1 MELKDYFSEEKL
13 EELRRGI
20 KIEKDLISKKYI
32 GDVIYV
38 SEIVNY
44 VNADVF
50 NNIALVPCI
59 EIGELIESLLNLKK
73 NQISINPI
81 IEVEGNKYGSNTS
94 GERAYISNFEIE
106 KISNLTEEQKEAF
119 DEIRDEIH
127 DLFFEMCDEL
137 DVRISVSFTEV
148 EAEDEDEEDKK
159 VRVDDMW

>member
-13 EELRRGI
+13 EELRGEI

-38 SEIVNY
+38 SEIVDY

-50 NNIALVPCI
+50 NNIAHVPCI
-59 EIGELIESLLNLKK
+59 EIGELIESLLNLKE

-81 IEVEGNKYGSNTS
+81 IEVEGNEYGSNTS
-94 GERAYISNFEIE
+94 GERAYVSNFEIE
-106 KISNLTEEQKEAF
+106 EISNLTVEQKEEF
-119 DEIRDEIH
+119 DEISDEIL
-127 DLFFEMCDEL
+127 DLFFELCEEL

-148 EAEDEDEEDKK
+148 EAEEEEDKK
-159 VRVDDMW
+159 VRVDDIW